1 MEIEKDLHNYI
12 RVFQEALPEKIYNN
26 FVKICKDH
34 NSWEDASIVNDSLGS
49 QAVKKQERDTKRWGL
64 NNMGNKSLTEVH
76 WANFLKAFF
85 KDGINEYLDLC
96 GYPEAK
102 DGFRILDIQVLKY
115 KEGGH
120 YIFHIDHGMC
130 TPRTFSCIYFV
141 NDDYEGGDLIFKYPG
156 SGEEKVIPKKKN
168 TLIVW
173 PSTFLYPHTVTPVT
187 KGERFSVVSWAL

>member
-141 NDDYEGGDLIFKYPG
+141 NDDYEDGNLIFELPQN
-156 SGEEKVIPKKKN
+156 SETVKVEVKKDR
-168 TLIVW
+168 LLVW
-173 PSTFLYPHTVTPVT
+173 PSNFLYPHKVEPVT
-187 KGERFSVVSWAL
+187 KGVKFSVVSWAL